1 MDKIIVL
8 DSCSLISFKIDQRI
22 RLVEGSMPEV
32 GSSRIIVLEGPM
44 MAMAME
50 RRLFQPPESSYGEE
64 GLG

>member
-50 RRLFQPPESSYGEE
+50 RRLFQPPESSYGK
-64 GLG
+64 GGVG